1 MGVCQERSAEDDLAV
16 ADEVFEFIVEESFGI
31 TGRGAGVFGEW
42 RSGQFR
48 SGGSGYVELDTGVT
62 VPVTRIDVEYARVHG
77 GERVAL
83 LLHNLTPA
91 QVPRGS
97 VVRSSNADT

>member
-1 MGVCQERSAEDDLAV
+1 VGDED
-16 ADEVFEFIVEESFGI
+16 FEFIVEESFRI

-42 RSGQFR
+42 RSGQLA
-48 SGGSGYVELDTGVT
+48 SGGSGYVELETGIT

-97 VVRSSNADT
+97 VVRSGNAGT

>member
-1 MGVCQERSAEDDLAV
+1 MRVCQEWLAEDDLAV

-62 VPVTRIDVEYARVHG
+62 VPVTRIDVEYARVRG

-97 VVRSSNADT
+97 VVRSGNAGT